1 MKQDVSLKHR
11 LLGIAAALFL
21 VPLSPAKAQDF
32 FAGKTISMSTH
43 TGPGGGYDTYL
54 RLLARH
60 MGRHIP
66 GKPNLVVVNQPGAGG
81 LTALNHAGRVAPQD
95 GTWLTLVSQ
104 GLLMHEATG
113 APGLQVSLKDF
124 KWLGNLSQSNNVTA
138 TWHSSSARTVEDA
151 KTREVVVG
159 ATGAGSISTQV
170 PAILNALLGTRFK
183 TIAGYEGGAQMNLA
197 MQRGEIEGRG
207 TNTWASY
214 KATMPKEVKE
224 GKLHILLQIGLRK
237 EPDLPS
243 VPLLVEL
250 TRGDPQKE
258 AVAKFV
264 SLTLAIARPVAA
276 PPGVPDE
283 RIAILRRAFEATM
296 KDADFLAESEKLGA
310 EIDPMT
316 GEEVQHAVREILTTP
331 KDVIERTQAALGA
344 PVR

>member
-1 MKQDVSLKHR
+1 MLMR
-11 LLGIAAALFL
+11 RFALLTTVAALSL
-21 VPLSPAKAQDF
+21 QAVATPADANDF
-32 FAGKTISMSTH
+32 YAGKTISMSTH

-54 RLLARH
+54 RMLSRH

-81 LTALNHAGRVAPQD
+81 LTAVNHAGRVAPQD

-113 APGLQVSLKDF
+113 APGLQVSLQHF

-138 TWHSSSARTVEDA
+138 TWHTSSAKTVEDA

-170 PAILNALLGTRFK
+170 PAVLNALLGTRFK
-183 TIAGYEGGAQMNLA
+183 AIAGYEGGAQMNLA

-224 GKLHILLQIGLRK
+224 GKLNVLLQIGLRK
-237 EPDLPS
+237 EPDLPN
-243 VPLLVEL
+243 VPLLVDL
-250 TRGDPQKE
+250 VKGDPQKE
-258 AVAKFV
+258 AVGRFV
-264 SLTLAIARPVAA
+264 SLTLAIARPLAA
-276 PPGVPDE
+276 PPGVPDD
-283 RIAILRRAFEATM
+283 RVAVLRRAFDATM
-296 KDADFLAESEKLGA
+296 TDLEFLAESEKLGA

-316 GEEVQHAVREILTTP
+316 GEEVQEAVKQILTTP
-331 KDVIERTQAALGA
+331 KDVIERTQAAIGA
-344 PVR
+344 AAR